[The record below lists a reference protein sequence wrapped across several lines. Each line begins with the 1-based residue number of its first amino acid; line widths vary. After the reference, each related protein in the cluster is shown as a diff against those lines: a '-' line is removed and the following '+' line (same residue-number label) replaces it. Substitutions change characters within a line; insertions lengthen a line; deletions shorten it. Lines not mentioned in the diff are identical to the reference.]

1 MFLSPPYSDISFL
14 LSFLLHDYFIPSFLS
29 SPRIFPFLFLFIDL
43 ELLFY
48 CKRIKWKLLKN
59 KFLFFIFYPYSII
72 YPYILNYPYL
82 KPALPLN
89 WRDFCFYYSELATK
103 FIVYQIP
110 GLFIHIRGYSII
122 CVIHPKFHF
131 ILSAGW
137 CFP

>member
-14 LSFLLHDYFIPSFLS
+14 LSFILHDYFIPSFLS

-59 KFLFFIFYPYSII
+59 KFLSFILYPYSTI

-82 KPALPLN
+82 KPGLPLN
-89 WRDFCFYYSELATK
+89 WRDFCFLLFWISHQVYSL
-103 FIVYQIP
+103 P
-110 GLFIHIRGYSII
+110 NPWPIHSYKRVFNHLCNSSQVPFY
-122 CVIHPKFHF
+122 P
-131 ILSAGW
+131 
-137 CFP
+137 